1 MIAFR
6 VSAIR
11 GLISYRRSNIVDRR
25 RVFRWEWDVV
35 RVALEMVPTSVGM
48 LGSGNLRHCR
58 ATEKQYNRA
67 ITFLLRK
74 QITGWDPG
82 GVAWYELMK
91 IICSMGLK
99 VT

>member
-1 MIAFR
+1 M
-6 VSAIR
+6 
-11 GLISYRRSNIVDRR
+11 
-25 RVFRWEWDVV
+25 V
-35 RVALEMVPTSVGM
+35 RVALEVVPTSVGM
-48 LGSGNLRHCR
+48 LGSDNLWHCR

-67 ITFLLRK
+67 ITFLLGK

-82 GVAWYELMK
+82 GVAWYELIK